1 MKDLLER
8 IEKARF
14 TTTDEI
20 FTRRKEIR
28 EIVQN
33 FDLDTLEVY
42 KWYFF
47 FQLCLLKNPLKE
59 LLWTYI
65 AKQNISLSEESDLCK
80 EYRLYKERCKRIMQ
94 YQKEKREEN
103 EEKNVNVKKETIRIT
118 CVDDL
123 FKIWLLYYLNV
134 IL

>member
-14 TTTDEI
+14 TTTDEV

-28 EIVQN
+28 EIVQS

-65 AKQNISLSEESDLCK
+65 AKQNLTSKEEIDLCN
-80 EYRLYKERCKRIMQ
+80 EYRLYKERCMRIMQ
-94 YQKEKREEN
+94 YQKDKREEN
-103 EEKNVNVKKETIRIT
+103 ENKNVIVKKETIRIT
-118 CVDDL
+118 CVEDL
-123 FKIWLLYYLNV
+123 FKIWLNYYSNV

>member
-1 MKDLLER
+1 MKEFLER

-14 TTTDEI
+14 TTTDEV
-20 FTRRKEIR
+20 FNRRNEIR
-28 EIVQN
+28 KIVQS
-33 FDLDTLEVY
+33 FDLTTLEWY
-42 KWYFF
+42 KYYFF

-65 AKQNISLSEESDLCK
+65 AKKEISVHEELDLCN

-94 YQKEKREEN
+94 YQKEKKEEN

-118 CVDDL
+118 CVEDL
-123 FKIWLLYYLNV
+123 FKI
-134 IL
+134 

>member
-1 MKDLLER
+1 MKELLER

-14 TTTDEI
+14 TTTDEV
-20 FTRRKEIR
+20 FNRRNEIR
-28 EIVQN
+28 KIVQG

-65 AKQNISLSEESDLCK
+65 AKKNLTLKEESDLCV
-80 EYRLYKERCKRIMQ
+80 EYRLYKERCMRIMQ

-103 EEKNVNVKKETIRIT
+103 ENKNVIAKKETIRIT

-123 FKIWLLYYLNV
+123 FKI
-134 IL
+134 